1 MKAVN
6 KRLRKSLSHLPRFSA
21 RGARATLALGGG
33 GARGIAH
40 LGAMEVLRG
49 LGVRVEHVVGVSI
62 GSLAGA
68 LCAINEDIVDV
79 QHRVKELVTSEKF
92 EEQQSKMFATAPA
105 TDEPSASGMFAW
117 WDQMSRFLGARRRM
131 LDLIR
136 RPSLLPATFIQ
147 DIITALL
154 PDIDIRDARIPLS
167 IVALDLQ
174 TGQQVTLSRGSLR
187 SAVLAST
194 AIPGI
199 FPPVDIDGR
208 QLVDIGVVDALP
220 VAVAAEYGSDL
231 TIAVDVGADVEPSP
245 PLTTAKDIF
254 LRINDI
260 TERHVRRYTRG
271 MADLVI
277 RPPVAGRPW
286 YDFSKPDELI
296 ECGRVATRQALF
308 REFVRQTVAGN
319 RAAQSASAQSKSVQS
334 QSAQPASAQ
343 SSVAGQD

>member
-1 MKAVN
+1 MQAVN
-6 KRLRKSLSHLPRFSA
+6 QRLRKSLTHLPGFSA

-49 LGVRVEHVVGVSI
+49 LGVRVEHIVGVSI
-62 GSLAGA
+62 GSLAGS
-68 LCAINEDIVDV
+68 LCALNEDISDV
-79 QHRVKELVTSEKF
+79 QKRVTDLVTSEKF
-92 EEQQSKMFATAPA
+92 QEQQSKMFATAPA

-117 WDQMSRFLGARRRM
+117 WNQMSRFLGARRRM

-154 PDIDIRDARIPLS
+154 PDIDIRDARIPLT

-174 TGQQVTLSRGSLR
+174 TGEQIALTRGSLR

-208 QLVDIGVVDALP
+208 QLVDIGVIDALP
-220 VAVAAEYGSDL
+220 VAVASEYGSDL
-231 TIAVDVGADVEPSP
+231 TIAVDVGANVEPSP

-254 LRINDI
+254 LRINDL

-286 YDFSKPDELI
+286 YDFSKPLELI
-296 ECGRVATRQALF
+296 ECGRVATRQAFF
-308 REFVRQTVAGN
+308 REFARQTVA
-319 RAAQSASAQSKSVQS
+319 RHQAADPVASD
-334 QSAQPASAQ
+334 
-343 SSVAGQD
+343 G